1 MKNPFKTLAKR
12 LVTAESNRIFRKAIM
27 LAEKRHNEE
36 GKRIY
41 VIEHPENP
49 KKLLLINDKEF
60 LELRHRY
67 GITSKQQPI
76 RMLKSQCWYYTSNGS
91 GKDPI
96 DPRSLTVRKLAFIRD
111 RLISAKLIE

>member
-41 VIEHPENP
+41 VIEIIRKELNP
-49 KKLLLINDKEF
+49 IYVSVD
-60 LELRHRY
+60 
-67 GITSKQQPI
+67 
-76 RMLKSQCWYYTSNGS
+76 
-91 GKDPI
+91 GKDYTIAVGYTTAP
-96 DPRSLTVRKLAFIRD
+96 
-111 RLISAKLIE
+111 